1 MRKIIKYAQP
11 PELKN
16 WRQLAKQV
24 KVNFTY
30 EGLRDDAPVKKAV
43 HIALL
48 SEQGYLCAY
57 TGIRIDEISSHLE
70 HVKARV
76 YCTADEKTDYQNL
89 VACYPIGGECEFGA
103 FKKDKWPD
111 YGNPLEV
118 RLFISPLDNQCK
130 SSFDFDDNGY
140 ISSRAVNAGNISEN
154 DPAQTTIIKL
164 GLDHKELNTRRK
176 QAINGAIRPLGKP
189 LTAEQ
194 AQIIL
199 AKIEQPK
206 NGRLREFCFVIEQ
219 ALGRHLQSFTK

>member
-1 MRKIIKYAQP
+1 MRKINKYAQP

-16 WRQLAKQV
+16 WRQLAKQAG
-24 KVNFTY
+24 VNFTY

-43 HIALL
+43 HTALL

-70 HVKARV
+70 HVKART

-103 FKKDKWPD
+103 FKKDDWPD
-111 YGNPLEV
+111 YGKPSEV
-118 RLFISPLDNQCK
+118 RLFIGPLDNQCET
-130 SSFDFDDNGY
+130 SFDFDDNGY
-140 ISSRAVNAGNISEN
+140 ISSSAVNAGSSSVN
-154 DPAQTTIIKL
+154 DPAQKTIEKL
-164 GLDHKELNTRRK
+164 ALDHKELNTRRK
-176 QAINGAIRPLGKP
+176 QAITGAIRPLGKP

-194 AQIIL
+194 AQVIL

-219 ALGRHLQSFTK
+219 ALERHLQSLIK